1 VADEVSFARDG
12 RTYRVRGLETKARSI
27 ANGSSE
33 LDRMLGDRVGAAR
46 TALVLWR
53 GRHSVIFAEEANVV
67 LGKVAALRVALLQAS
82 NTLANFPGSGSS
94 WGSVR
99 YQDEVYMDARVDV
112 PVEPG
117 TASANTTNLR
127 SYVTAASGQDERFA
141 SLAALVN
148 LEGVTAEVTYERPL
162 NDAERRLALD
172 PWENPAILDGV
183 TTPQTDPVDPHT
195 LITLPRPQDQVG
207 ALVAASSSLNQY
219 TLAVAAAFDNADSG
233 MLAFLAQDPAALQN
247 RLNWLR
253 ADPRRW
259 NELSPAEQE
268 ILIEAMPDVIGAMN
282 GLPAVARDRA
292 NRIVLQR
299 TKAALEAR
307 LRELEALADQPP
319 SMYPEYVDPNA
330 GEIDQIRDKL
340 RGIERLEQRLAD
352 QPGRPPAF
360 LLGLSG
366 EGNGRVIVALGNPDL
381 ADNVVTYVP
390 GTGARLGAM
399 RSELPRAEA
408 MAYDANSQ
416 YPDESTSVILWMD
429 YDAPQ
434 DISSAAFD
442 GYAEDGAP
450 ALRGF
455 QEGLDVAHT
464 RGGAYNTVVGHS
476 YGTVVVGEAARGGQ
490 LDAENYVLV
499 ASPGVNADHVY
510 DLGIPPDRVY
520 ASTAPGDPIRHTPG
534 FVHGT
539 QPVDPDFGARTF
551 ESSNGGG
558 GSPHSNYWDP
568 GNPARD
574 NIAAI
579 ATGNGDRVAPPLPP
593 PPVPTGPTPAP
604 TPGPAPTPPR

>member
-12 RTYRVRGLETKARSI
+12 RTYRVRGLQAKARSI

-33 LDRMLGDRVGAAR
+33 LDGILGDRVGAAR

-99 YQDEVYMDARVDV
+99 YQDEVHMGARVDV

-127 SYVTAASGQDERFA
+127 SYATTAAGQDERFA

-172 PWENPAILDGV
+172 SWENPAILDGV

-219 TLAVAAAFDNADSG
+219 ALAVAAAFDNADSG
-233 MLAFLAQDPAALQN
+233 MLALLAQDPAALQ
-247 RLNWLR
+247 RQLNWLR

-259 NELSPAEQE
+259 NWLSPAAQE
-268 ILIEAMPDVIGAMN
+268 ILIEAMPEVIGAMN

-307 LRELEALADQPP
+307 RRELEARPP
-319 SMYPEYVDPNA
+319 SMYPDYVDPNA
-330 GEIDQIRDKL
+330 DEWQQVLDKL

-352 QPGRPPAF
+352 EPGRQPAF
-360 LLGLSG
+360 LLGFSG
-366 EGNGRVIVALGNPDL
+366 EGDGRVILALGNPDH

-399 RSELPRAEA
+399 RNELPRAEA
-408 MAYDANSQ
+408 MATDANASQ
-416 YPDESTSVILWMD
+416 YADESTSVILWMD
-429 YDAPQ
+429 YDAPPIV
-434 DISSAAFD
+434 DEAVFD
-442 GYAEDGAP
+442 HYAENGAP
-450 ALRGF
+450 ALRSF

-490 LDAENYVLV
+490 LDAENYVFV
-499 ASPGVNADHVY
+499 ASPGVNADHVS

-520 ASTAPGDPIRHTPG
+520 ASTAPGDPIRRTPG
-534 FVHGT
+534 FIHGT
-539 QPVDPDFGARTF
+539 QPVDPDFGAQTF
-551 ESSNGGG
+551 ESSNGE
-558 GSPHSNYWDP
+558 GSPHSDYWKQ
-568 GNPARD
+568 GNPARA

-579 ATGNGDRVAPPLPP
+579 ATGNGNRVAHLLPAPP
-593 PPVPTGPTPAP
+593 PPPPPTPE
-604 TPGPAPTPPR
+604 PAPSLPR

>member
-1 VADEVSFARDG
+1 VADEVSFTRDG
-12 RTYRVRGLETKARSI
+12 RTYRVRGLQAKARSI

-33 LDRMLGDRVGAAR
+33 LDGMLGDRVGAAQ
-46 TALVLWR
+46 TALALWR

-67 LGKVAALRVALLQAS
+67 LGKVASLRVALLQAS

-94 WGSVR
+94 WGSAR
-99 YQDEVYMDARVDV
+99 YQDEVYMGARVDV

-127 SYVTAASGQDERFA
+127 SYSTTAAGQDERFA

-172 PWENPAILDGV
+172 SWENPAILDGV

-207 ALVAASSSLNQY
+207 ALVAASTSLNQY

-233 MLAFLAQDPAALQN
+233 MLAILAQDPAALQN

-259 NELSPAEQE
+259 NQLSPAEQE
-268 ILIEAMPDVIGAMN
+268 ILIEAMPEVIGAMN

-307 LRELEALADQPP
+307 RRELEAQAAEPP
-319 SMYPEYVDPNA
+319 SMYPDYVDPNPL
-330 GEIDQIRDKL
+330 ELQQILDKL
-340 RGIERLEQRLAD
+340 QGIERLEQRLAD
-352 QPGRPPAF
+352 QPGRQPAF
-360 LLGLSG
+360 LLGFNG
-366 EGNGRVIVALGNPDL
+366 EGNGRVIVALGNPDY

-399 RSELPRAEA
+399 RSELRRAEA
-408 MAYDANSQ
+408 MANDANNW

-429 YDAPQ
+429 YEAPQ
-434 DISSAAFD
+434 DIGDAGLD
-442 GYAEDGAP
+442 YYAEDGAP
-450 ALRGF
+450 ALRSF
-455 QEGLDVAHT
+455 QEGLDVAHVP
-464 RGGAYNTVVGHS
+464 GGANNTVVGHS
-476 YGTVVVGEAARGGQ
+476 YGTVVVGEAVRDGLSA
-490 LDAENYVLV
+490 DTYVLL
-499 ASPGVNADHVY
+499 ASPGVNADRVS
-510 DLGIPPDRVY
+510 DLGLPPGQVY
-520 ASTAPGDPIRHTPG
+520 ASTAPGDSIRITPE

-539 QPVDPDFGARTF
+539 QPVDPDFGAWTF
-551 ESSNGGG
+551 ESSDGGDG
-558 GSPHSNYWDP
+558 DPHSNYWDD
-568 GNPARD
+568 GNPARR
-574 NIAAI
+574 NIASI
-579 ATGNGDRVAPPLPP
+579 VTGNGVWVPPPPP
-593 PPVPTGPTPAP
+593 PPVPSPSPEPAL
-604 TPGPAPTPPR
+604 PR

>member
-1 VADEVSFARDG
+1 
-12 RTYRVRGLETKARSI
+12 
-27 ANGSSE
+27 
-33 LDRMLGDRVGAAR
+33 
-46 TALVLWR
+46 
-53 GRHSVIFAEEANVV
+53 
-67 LGKVAALRVALLQAS
+67 
-82 NTLANFPGSGSS
+82 
-94 WGSVR
+94 
-99 YQDEVYMDARVDV
+99 
-112 PVEPG
+112 
-117 TASANTTNLR
+117 
-127 SYVTAASGQDERFA
+127 
-141 SLAALVN
+141 
-148 LEGVTAEVTYERPL
+148 VTYDRPL

-233 MLAFLAQDPAALQN
+233 MLALLAQDPAALQN

-259 NELSPAEQE
+259 NQLSPAEQE
-268 ILIEAMPDVIGAMN
+268 ILIEAMPAVIGAMN
-282 GLPAVARDRA
+282 GLPAVARDQA

-299 TKAALEAR
+299 TKEALEAR
-307 LRELEALADQPP
+307 LRELEALAGQPP

-340 RGIERLEQRLAD
+340 RGIELLEQRLAD
-352 QPGRPPAF
+352 QPGRQPAF
-360 LLGLSG
+360 LLGFSG

-381 ADNVVTYVP
+381 SDNVVTYVP
-390 GTGARLGAM
+390 GTGARLGAV
-399 RSELPRAEA
+399 RSELPRADA
-408 MAYDANSQ
+408 MAYDANHQ

-476 YGTVVVGEAARGGQ
+476 YGTVLVGEAVRGGQ
-490 LDAENYVLV
+490 LDAENYVLM
-499 ASPGVNADHVY
+499 ASPGVNANHVS
-510 DLGIPPDRVY
+510 DLGVPPDRVY

-551 ESSNGGG
+551 ESSNGGE
-558 GSPHSNYWDP
+558 GSPHSNYWDT
-568 GNPARD
+568 GNPARG
-574 NIAAI
+574 NLAAI
-579 ATGNGDRVAPPLPP
+579 VTGNGDRVAPPLPP

-604 TPGPAPTPPR
+604 SPGPAPTPPR